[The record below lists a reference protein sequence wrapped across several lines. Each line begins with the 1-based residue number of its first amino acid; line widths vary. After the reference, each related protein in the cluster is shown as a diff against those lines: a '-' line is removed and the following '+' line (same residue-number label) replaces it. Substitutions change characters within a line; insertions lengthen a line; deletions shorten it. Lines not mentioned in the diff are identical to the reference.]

1 LANSLLVVITVT
13 VVGLV
18 ECISYIENVIYG
30 NDNLLLSCCCTFS
43 SCPFLGIKVLLQ
55 LVTT

>member
-1 LANSLLVVITVT
+1 LWTLANSLLVVITVT

-43 SCPFLGIKVLLQ
+43 SCPFLGIKVLL
-55 LVTT
+55 